1 MTKFLK
7 RALSLAMASAA
18 AMTMAISANA
28 ATYDA
33 NYKGFAVGA
42 CVEAITENKTQQA
55 YTYYGSKEAQVFVE
69 LTVTDAITGKVL
81 SPTKRAS
88 RGSDSLYV
96 HVYAYVDKSPI
107 TLSSK
112 HEVIPAWSN
121 GTSWTKYLE
130 ESYVVQ

>member
-28 ATYDA
+28 ATY
-33 NYKGFAVGA
+33 NTTYKGFDVGA
-42 CVEAITENKTQQA
+42 CVEANTEFKTQHA
-55 YTYYGSKEAQVFVE
+55 YTYYGSNQARVFVE

-81 SPTKRAS
+81 SATKRAE

-96 HVYAYVDKSPI
+96 HVYANVDKSPI

-112 HEVIPAWSN
+112 HEVIPAWST

>member
-1 MTKFLK
+1 MTRFLK
-7 RALSLAMASAA
+7 HALSLAMASAA
-18 AMTMAISANA
+18 VMTMAISANA
-28 ATYDA
+28 ATYNA

-42 CVEAITENKTQQA
+42 CVEANTEFNTQQA
-55 YTYYGSKEAQVFVE
+55 YTYYESKEAQVFVE

-81 SPTKRAS
+81 SPKKRAE

-96 HVYAYVDKSPI
+96 HVYANVDKSPI

-112 HEVIPAWSN
+112 HEVIPAWSS